1 MLNKNIDKLKNLLDN
16 LYNTYDHSFL
26 ETDPLSIVKEYKNE
40 RDREAAGFI
49 TAMLSL
55 GNVKA
60 IKKTVRS
67 VLSVMGKSPYY
78 FLSDYYPEK
87 EPDKFHNISY
97 RFYKPEDI
105 SLLVSWTAQMIRKNG
120 SIKDFFLVRFNEK
133 DPDIG
138 HSLSG
143 FVKRIRALDA
153 APFYKHAPPAGKG
166 AGHFLTDPEK
176 KSACKR
182 MNMFLR
188 WMVRKDHLDFG
199 LWDEIPASMLI
210 IPVDTHI
217 SKVSRYLG
225 LTSLSSPGWNMAVD
239 ITNSLKIFSP
249 EDPVKYDFALCRVGM
264 LNKCT
269 NGKDPDI
276 CSLCPI
282 KDICVVRENFT
293 KTNT

>member
-1 MLNKNIDKLKNLLDN
+1 MINTDRRRLQTLLDN
-16 LYNTYDHSFL
+16 LYKTYDSQFL
-26 ETDPLSIVKEYKNE
+26 DTDPLSIVKEYKND

-67 VLSVMGKSPYY
+67 VLSVMGKSPYH
-78 FLSDYYPEK
+78 FLADYYPEK
-87 EPDKFHNISY
+87 EPYKFRNISY

-105 SLLVSWTAQMIRKNG
+105 SLLVSWTAQMIRGNG
-120 SIKDFFLVRFNEK
+120 SIKNFFLVRFNEK

-138 HSLSG
+138 PSLSS

-153 APFYKHAPPAGKG
+153 APFYKDTPPAGKG

-188 WMVRKDHLDFG
+188 WMVRKDHLDLG
-199 LWDEIPASMLI
+199 LWREIPSSMLI
-210 IPVDTHI
+210 IPVDTQT

-249 EDPVKYDFALCRVGM
+249 DDPVKYDFSLCRVGM

-269 NGKDPDI
+269 NGKDADI

-282 KDICVVRENFT
+282 KNICVVRGSFT

>member
-1 MLNKNIDKLKNLLDN
+1 MLNKDIDKLKNLLDN

-26 ETDPLSIVKEYKNE
+26 ETDPLSIVKEYKNDK
-40 RDREAAGFI
+40 DREAAGFI

-67 VLSVMGKSPYY
+67 VLSVMGKSPYH

-105 SLLVSWTAQMIRKNG
+105 SLLVSWTAHMIRERD
-120 SIKDFFLVRFNEK
+120 SIKNFFLDRFNGK
-133 DPDIG
+133 DNDIG
-138 HSLSG
+138 PSLSR
-143 FVKRIRALDA
+143 FVKRIRDLNPS
-153 APFYKHAPPAGKG
+153 PFYNKTPSAGKG

-182 MNMFLR
+182 LNMFLR
-188 WMVRKDHLDFG
+188 WMVRKDHLDLG

-239 ITNSLKIFSP
+239 ITNSLKFFSP
-249 EDPVKYDFALCRVGM
+249 DDPVKYDFALCRVGM

-282 KDICVVRENFT
+282 KDICVVRRNFT
-293 KTNT
+293 K